1 LNFKENKSKAI
12 ALAAIFSGL
21 YAIARMIGVA
31 SVVSLESIVGFMS
44 AALFGPVIAVVS
56 SLCGAL
62 ISMAFFPP
70 DQPMFFW
77 TTLIADVFTALII
90 AYGRLLAFP
99 IEKKKLLSEK
109 KARIFSESIF
119 YSLSVSAR
127 YIFYQLSDIFAL
139 YVGWLSPVRSN
150 TIGQQ
155 ILVYGIENIIRAII
169 KVVFL
174 PVCIL
179 FAELIRKNTQT
190 IYFDIKEI
198 QKANNMLE

>member
-1 LNFKENKSKAI
+1 
-12 ALAAIFSGL
+12 
-21 YAIARMIGVA
+21 MIGVT

-44 AALFGPVIAVVS
+44 AVLFGPIIAVMS

-99 IEKKKLLSEK
+99 IEKKKILSEK

-119 YSLSVSAR
+119 YALAVCAR

-139 YVGWLSPVRSN
+139 YVGWLSPAGSS

-155 ILVYGIENIIRAII
+155 IIVYGIGNLIRAII

-190 IYFDIKEI
+190 IYFDIEKI
-198 QKANNMLE
+198 QRANNMLK